1 MSSGPVPPGTY
12 PWDRIK
18 GKMGL
23 LVIHGDQD
31 TSNPIEASEKMAAEA
46 KAAGV
51 NTTYAVVK
59 GGTHLEAFLTYAREF
74 YDFLDKQKK

>member
-1 MSSGPVPPGTY
+1 MSSGPVPPKTY

-18 GKMGL
+18 GKVAL

-31 TSNPIEASEKMAAEA
+31 MNNPIAASQAMAAEA

-51 NTTYAVVK
+51 DTTYATVV
-59 GGTHLEAFLTYAREF
+59 GGVHLEAFLTYAKEF
-74 YDFLDKQKK
+74 YDFLDKHKK